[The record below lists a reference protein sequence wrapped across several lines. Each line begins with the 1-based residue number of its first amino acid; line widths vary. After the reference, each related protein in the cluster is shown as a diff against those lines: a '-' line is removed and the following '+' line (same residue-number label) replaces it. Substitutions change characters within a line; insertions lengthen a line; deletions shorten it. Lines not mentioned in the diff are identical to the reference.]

1 MDLERE
7 MKRVTIHWGGV
18 FLGILLGILLL
29 AGCNGNGEDG
39 SKGVKIDTL
48 VAEPSVVRPGESAV
62 LMVSA
67 TGSDLTYTWE
77 AEAGTLNA
85 TNTNPV
91 TWTAPSTVGSVLIH
105 VEVEDR
111 IGSKATGFASVLVS
125 VSPTGP
131 IITSVNPSEAKAGNE
146 IRVTGAGFGS
156 GQGESRLMVGGIAAS
171 SIVSWSNT
179 EIRAQVPEGAS
190 TGSVKVAI
198 GGVESS
204 PGALVVLWT
213 KENPEN
219 VALSTAA
226 NDQLYPQLIPDG
238 AGGAIVAWADHRN
251 GLTLDVFAQRVN
263 GSGTVLWTADGIPIS
278 AAANNQSVPQLVSDG
293 SGGAI
298 ITWEDNR
305 TGTYDIYAQ
314 RVNRDGIV
322 QWTADGVPISAAAN
336 AQLSPQL
343 ISDGSGGAIIVWL
356 DFRNGGTPDLFVQRV
371 NGEGVVQWTVDGVP
385 ISVAANA
392 QQSPHL
398 IPDDAGGAIIVWQ
411 DHRSGTNADIYTQ
424 RVNSEGLTQWAA
436 DGVAISTATGNQQF
450 PQLVSDGFGGT
461 IVVWQDARNGTNKIF
476 AQRINSDGAGQW
488 TADGVAIA
496 TTANAQTSPHISP
509 DGSGGAFVAW
519 QDGTDIYAQRVNGS
533 GAVQWAAEGT
543 PLSTAADT
551 QSFPRI
557 APDNSG
563 GAIITWADRRS
574 GTDYDLYAQR
584 INSGGTVQWTANGIA
599 LSTAADDQSSG
610 TATSPPQILPDGSGG
625 AIITWQDHRNGT
637 WDIYAQGISAG
648 GRQ

>member
-1 MDLERE
+1 
-7 MKRVTIHWGGV
+7 MKKTFLHWHWAAIFFGI
-18 FLGILLGILLL
+18 FLLP
-29 AGCNGNGEDG
+29 GCDGNGNGG
-39 SKGVKIDTL
+39 SKGVEIETL

-67 TGSDLTYTWE
+67 EGSDLTYTWE

-85 TNTNPV
+85 TNANPV
-91 TWTAPSTVGSVLIH
+91 IWTAPSSVGSVLIH
-105 VEVEDR
+105 VEVKNGT
-111 IGSKATGFASVLVS
+111 GSKATGFATVLVS

-131 IITSVNPSEAKAGNE
+131 IITSVNPAEAKAGDE

-171 SIVSWSNT
+171 SIESWSET

-204 PGALVVLWT
+204 PGTLVVLWE

-219 VALSTAA
+219 VPLSTAA
-226 NDQLYPQLIPDG
+226 NEQLFPQLVSDG
-238 AGGAIVAWADHRN
+238 AGGGILVWADLRN
-251 GLTLDVFAQRVN
+251 GPTTDIYAQRVN
-263 GSGTVLWTADGIPIS
+263 GSGAVLWAADGIPIS
-278 AAANNQSVPQLVSDG
+278 AAANNQSVPQLVPDG

-298 ITWEDNR
+298 LVWEDNR

-314 RVNRDGIV
+314 RVNRDGTV
-322 QWTADGVPISAAAN
+322 QWAADGVPISTVAN

-343 ISDGSGGAIIVWL
+343 IPDGSGGAIIVWL

-371 NGEGVVQWTVDGVP
+371 DGEGVVQWAADGVP
-385 ISVAANA
+385 VSIAANA

-398 IPDDAGGAIIVWQ
+398 VSDGSGGAIIVWQ
-411 DHRSGTNADIYTQ
+411 DHRNVTHADIYAQ
-424 RVNSEGLTQWAA
+424 RVTGEGQIEWTI
-436 DGVAISTATGNQQF
+436 DGVAISAAANNQQF
-450 PQLVSDGFGGT
+450 PQLISDGGGGAT
-461 IVVWQDARNGTNKIF
+461 IVWQDARSGTDKIF
-476 AQRINSDGAGQW
+476 AQRVDGGGAAQW
-488 TADGVAIA
+488 AANGAPIA
-496 TTANAQTSPHISP
+496 TTANPQSAPQEIS
-509 DGSGGAFVAW
+509 DGSGGALITW
-519 QDGTDIYAQRVNGS
+519 QDGTDIFAQRVNGA
-533 GAVQWAAEGT
+533 GGVQWAAEGAAI
-543 PLSTAADT
+543 STAANT

-557 APDNSG
+557 TPDGAG
-563 GAIITWADRRS
+563 GAIVTWADRRS

-584 INSGGTVQWTANGIA
+584 INNGGTVQWTANGVAI
-599 LSTAADDQSSG
+599 STATGDQSSG
-610 TATSPPQILPDGSGG
+610 TATTPPQILPDGFGG
-625 AIITWQDHRNGT
+625 ATIVWQDHRSGN